1 LAHLDNLSHWSSR
14 RRPGCVKALHNVPL
28 WLNFSVTRFLA
39 SLLFEVKPLDP
50 LTFAAVPVLLSLI
63 AVLACYL
70 PARQAAVIDPMTILR
85 QE

>member
-1 LAHLDNLSHWSSR
+1 VLSLMLLQGM
-14 RRPGCVKALHNVPL
+14 RPVVIGVAIGLIAAAG
-28 WLNFSVTRFLA
+28 VTRVLA

-63 AVLACYL
+63 AVLACYF
-70 PARQAAVIDPMTILR
+70 PARQAAVIDPVTMLR